1 MSYTAIVI
9 DDEQICIDNL
19 QNSLAVIPEI
29 ELLSTSTEPKSGMKL
44 LLEHHPDLLFLDVE
58 MPQMTGFD
66 LLKSVQDKIDWPL
79 HVVFYTAYDKY
90 LLDALRSSA
99 FDYLLKPY
107 QPEELETVIDR
118 FLAHT
123 AQEHSQSDVQ
133 TNLSRI
139 LSFTDSFMI
148 DTVTGSQLLKI
159 DQIGYFEHQPHEKCW
174 SVSLISDTSYL
185 LRKATR
191 AEDILG
197 FSNNFFQINQYQI
210 INLDYLSAINDKEC
224 LLLPP
229 FDRRY
234 SFKISRKFYKELQQ
248 KMNFL

>member
-58 MPQMTGFD
+58 MPHMTGFD
-66 LLKSVQDKIDWPL
+66 LLKSVKDKIDWPL

-90 LLDALRSSA
+90 LLDALRTSA
-99 FDYLLKPY
+99 FDCLLKPY
-107 QPEELETVIDR
+107 QSHEFKVIIDR
-118 FLAHT
+118 FLAHVT
-123 AQEHSQSDVQ
+123 QEHPQSDMQ
-133 TNLSRI
+133 KNLSRI
-139 LSFTDSFMI
+139 FLFNDSFMI
-148 DTVTGSQLLKI
+148 ATVMGYQLLKI

-174 SVSLISDTSYL
+174 SVSLITDANFL
-185 LRKATR
+185 LKKSTR
-191 AEDILG
+191 AEDILS
-197 FSNNFFQINQYQI
+197 FSDNFFQINQYQI

-229 FDRRY
+229 FDQHS